1 MQRGT
6 HDVALETGRRRP
18 AAGRARPGDAG
29 AGPGRGG
36 PGLAVAGRTGRRC
49 TRRSGAGGHR
59 ADPPGLDRLRL
70 RLRCR
75 RLRPAP
81 GEAGGRGRRRAAA
94 AAALR
99 RRAVAQRPQLRRRIQ
114 LHLLRRA
121 GDLPPARAPG
131 CGRAPGARHPGRP
144 ELPRGQR
151 PVHPVQ
157 RPVRRRPVMHAAA
170 PSNRRRRAST
180 HGLRLALG
188 LGLAGVVLAAMPWLA
203 SGAAGTAAP
212 VDAGGVAALRI
223 ALGER
228 LFFEP
233 LLSSDR
239 SVSCASCH
247 KPEYAFADNVPLSRG
262 VAGRLGRRNTPAVL
276 NTAARTSMFWDGR
289 AETLEE
295 QAIFPIE
302 NPVEMDLP
310 VAQALERLNA
320 DPGYREAFKA
330 AYGGPATARS
340 LGRALAAYQKTLE
353 SGDSPYDRY
362 ARGDD
367 LAISESARRGR
378 MLFIGKGKCADC
390 HSGEDFTSDRFRN
403 IG

>member
-1 MQRGT
+1 
-6 HDVALETGRRRP
+6 
-18 AAGRARPGDAG
+18 
-29 AGPGRGG
+29 
-36 PGLAVAGRTGRRC
+36 
-49 TRRSGAGGHR
+49 
-59 ADPPGLDRLRL
+59 
-70 RLRCR
+70 
-75 RLRPAP
+75 
-81 GEAGGRGRRRAAA
+81 
-94 AAALR
+94 
-99 RRAVAQRPQLRRRIQ
+99 
-114 LHLLRRA
+114 
-121 GDLPPARAPG
+121 
-131 CGRAPGARHPGRP
+131 
-144 ELPRGQR
+144 
-151 PVHPVQ
+151 
-157 RPVRRRPVMHAAA
+157 MHAAA
-170 PSNRRRRAST
+170 ASSNRRRGAST

-188 LGLAGVVLAAMPWLA
+188 LGLAGVLLAAMPWLA

-212 VDAGGVAALRI
+212 VDAGGVAALRL

-228 LFFEP
+228 LFFDP

-262 VAGRLGRRNTPAVL
+262 VAGRLGRRNTPTVL

-320 DPGYREAFKA
+320 DPGYREAFQA

-403 IG
+403 IGLFNGSALSDRGRGEVTGNPADDGQFKVPSLRNVAVTAPYMHNGMFATLREVLDYYNDPDRIVPDAHGRDATMPGSLGLATQDLEDLEAFLVALTDERYAPLLEARR